1 MVTKE
6 LIKAEID
13 NVQEQYLE
21 PLYRIIKAFE
31 RSSAQKSLAP
41 FGHTDWHKFIA
52 ETYGSF
58 ADDSIEPIEQG
69 EFEVRE
75 EFE

>member
-31 RSSAQKSLAP
+31 QGSLQELFTSP
-41 FGHTDWHKFIA
+41 DQVDWATFIA
-52 ETYGSF
+52 KTYGSF
-58 ADDSIEPIEQG
+58 ADDPIESIEQG
-69 EFEVRE
+69 KFEARE
-75 EFE
+75 EFV